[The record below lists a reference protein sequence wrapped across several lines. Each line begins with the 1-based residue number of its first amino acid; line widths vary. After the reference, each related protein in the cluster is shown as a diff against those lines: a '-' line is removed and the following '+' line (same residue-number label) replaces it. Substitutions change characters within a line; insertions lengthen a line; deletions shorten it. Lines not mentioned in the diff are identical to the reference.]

1 MTKEYNN
8 FPVSPYKSRRNR
20 GFSLVELII
29 VIAIMAI
36 LAAAIAPALI
46 RYINKSRR
54 ASDVE
59 TASVIV
65 SAVNSAYG
73 EAYSFEGKVN
83 NVLQD
88 ADTVNTAN
96 IKRNVVG
103 ITGEDP
109 YSLEVVSVASDGD
122 VFTTAIPEMQHF
134 LSLVRQ
140 TLGKESSGSSDFSN
154 PKFKGDSGNGAPTG
168 FMIGRKLDDSDEPVR
183 FEIWI
188 SAGTDDPAYR
198 LYPDC
203 CPEYK

>member
-59 TASVIV
+59 TASVINH
-65 SAVNSAYG
+65 AVEYAYA
-73 EAYSFEGKVN
+73 EAYSYEGKEN
-83 NVLQD
+83 NVQQD
-88 ADTVNTAN
+88 ADFVGTN
-96 IKRNVVG
+96 IIDNVTG
-103 ITGEDP
+103 ISGEDP
-109 YSLEVVSVASDGD
+109 YKLEIIAVAKDND
-122 VFTTAIPEMQHF
+122 TFIANDDAMLHF
-134 LSLVRQ
+134 MSLVRK
-140 TLGKESSGSSDFSN
+140 TLGKESNSDKLFST
-154 PKFKGDSGNGAPTG
+154 PKFKKDSGNGVPEG
-168 FMIGRKLDDSDEPVR
+168 FMIARKLDSSNEPVR
-183 FEIWI
+183 FEVWI
-188 SAGTDDPAYR
+188 SKSGNQPAYR

-203 CPEYK
+203 CKEYK